1 MIHLSKK
8 QLGLGLLLTFL
19 MLLAAFAPAL
29 AQEKSLIWQQYDV
42 DIEVQPNGDMLIE
55 ETQQIDFTSGS
66 FRFGFAAIPLDRVER
81 ITDIQLS
88 EVINGSERPYTPN
101 SSSEYGFTTVQN
113 EGNLEIT
120 WYFPPTQ
127 NSSHTYILRYRVIGG
142 LRIYEGG
149 DQMWWKAIAPD
160 HNFPIES
167 ATVTVMPP
175 QTFPKSDLV
184 VNSYGASLS
193 GDPTY
198 TDSGAV
204 IFNAQNISADQE
216 LEVRV
221 QFPHGVVQAEPP
233 SWQAADDR
241 LRTLGPIV
249 GVVSGVLGLML
260 LIGGPMGVYLLWRS
274 RGRDD
279 AIAAVPDYLS
289 EPPSD
294 LPAGVVGTL
303 IDEHADVKDIIA
315 SILDLAERGALRME
329 EQKKETKMGLGVSR
343 EFIFHLE
350 DASRV
355 QYAHEERLLKR
366 IFGSDL
372 KKQERKLRDL
382 QNKFYTA
389 IPEIQQMLYKEVA
402 DRGFFYHNPDSVRTK
417 WRGLALFGLILAAGS
432 AVCLVILLG
441 EYSLAVACPGLA
453 LAASAITLIA
463 VSQHMPRKTAQGA
476 EEAAKWLA
484 FKKYLQN
491 IEQYGDLEHIKDK
504 FEQYLPYATAFGLEQ
519 RLIKQFSAVDAPA
532 PTWWGPVLPYP
543 HYGYGGYPR
552 PHGGSGNAG
561 GSIGGPPG
569 PLAGDGSGG
578 MPSLSGMSEGLG
590 ASLAGMS
597 DGLGTLLSSA
607 GSTLT
612 SQPAPEP
619 SSSRSGGGFSGG
631 GFSGGGSFGGGGGG
645 GGSRGFG

>member
-1 MIHLSKK
+1 MTHLSKK
-8 QLGLGLLLTFL
+8 QIGLGLLLT
-19 MLLAAFAPAL
+19 LLLLLGTLTSVL
-29 AQEKSLIWQQYDV
+29 AQDKTLFWQRYDV
-42 DIEVQPNGDMLIE
+42 DIDVQTNGDMLIE

-66 FRFGFAAIPLDRVER
+66 FHFGFAAIPLDRVER
-81 ITDIQLS
+81 ITDIQVS

-101 SSSEYGFTTVQN
+101 SSSEYGFTTTRN

-127 NSSHTYILRYRVIGG
+127 NSEHTYILRYRVIGG

-149 DQMWWKAIAPD
+149 DQVWWKAIPAD

-184 VNSYGASLS
+184 VNSYGAPLS
-193 GDPTY
+193 GDPAY
-198 TDSGAV
+198 TDRGAV
-204 IFNAQNISADQE
+204 VFNAQNIPAGQE

-233 SWQAADDR
+233 SWQAADDQV
-241 LRTLGPIV
+241 RTWGPVIGV
-249 GVVSGVLGLML
+249 GSGVLGLML
-260 LIGGPMGVYLLWRS
+260 LIGGPMAVYLLWRS

-279 AIAAVPDYLS
+279 AIAAVPEYLS

-294 LPAGVVGTL
+294 LPAGIVGTL

-350 DASRV
+350 DAGQA
-355 QYAHEERLLKR
+355 QYPHEERLLKR
-366 IFGSDL
+366 IFGSNL

-402 DRGFFYHNPDSVRTK
+402 DRGYFYHNPDSVRSR
-417 WRGLALFGLILAAGS
+417 WRGLAMFGLIVAAGS
-432 AVCLVILLG
+432 AVCLVVLLG
-441 EYSLAVACPGLA
+441 EYSWAVACPGLA
-453 LAASAITLIA
+453 LMASALTLIS

-491 IEQYGDLEHIKDK
+491 IEQYGDLEHIKGK

-519 RLIKQFSAVDAPA
+519 RLIKQFSAVNAPA

-543 HYGYGGYPR
+543 YYGGYYG
-552 PHGGSGNAG
+552 PHVGSGSP
-561 GSIGGPPG
+561 GSAGGPPG
-569 PLAGDGSGG
+569 PLAGDGSG

-590 ASLAGMS
+590 TSLASMS

-619 SSSRSGGGFSGG
+619 SSGGGFSGG